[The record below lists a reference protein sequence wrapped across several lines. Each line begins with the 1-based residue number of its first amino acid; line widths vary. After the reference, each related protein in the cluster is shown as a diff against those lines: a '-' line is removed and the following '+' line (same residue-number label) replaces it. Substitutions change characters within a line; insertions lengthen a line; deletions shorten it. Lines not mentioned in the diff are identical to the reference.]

1 MITILEYDDKLFND
15 AVEIFSQLSSHY
27 LKEKASS
34 KEAVAANLKNNVF
47 TSSSSVNI
55 LLAYYD
61 GVICGLASYAILYP
75 ATKETAQ
82 LFLKELFIS
91 PEYSRKGVGAK
102 MMSNLSKIALDNNCS
117 RFDWT
122 SHKNNTQAFKFYEK
136 IGAIPI
142 EEKICYRLSGDE
154 LKRMA
159 EVSNGV

>member
-1 MITILEYDDKLFND
+1 MITILKYEDKLFND
-15 AVEIFSQLSSHY
+15 AVDIFSQLSSHY
-27 LKEKASS
+27 LKENASS
-34 KEAVAANLKNNVF
+34 KEAIASNLKENVF
-47 TSSSSVNI
+47 SKGASVKI

-61 GVICGLASYAILYP
+61 GSICGLASYAVLYP

-82 LFLKELFIS
+82 LFLKEIFIA
-91 PEYSRKGVGAK
+91 PQYSRKGVGAK

-122 SHKNNTQAFKFYEK
+122 SSKTNTQAFKFYEK
-136 IGAIPI
+136 IGATAM

-159 EVSNGV
+159 EVSNDI